1 MLGSLP
7 WISKLSL
14 NSPIGSWANLT
25 AEPTL
30 VINASP
36 TRLLFRSSSFIRGIA
51 QYTSIMR
58 LGVLDVGSNTV
69 HLQIMDAHHGS
80 APFAHQG
87 FKEEIRLAEFLTPE
101 GDLSKEGLTSLVKT
115 LMRIKNLARDVQ
127 IDETLAFATSAIR
140 EANNSD
146 DVLATVFN
154 ETGIDLQVLSGEEEA
169 RFTFLAVRRWVGWS
183 AGDVISLD
191 IGGGSLEIA
200 VGDDE
205 RAEATVSL
213 PLGASRLTREYLD
226 SDPHTSKEIKALET
240 FVLDSVKRDVP
251 EDIMD
256 HIADHFVATSK
267 TFRTLARLGEHW
279 FDDNPKYLQINS
291 LTKMIPKLQDM
302 SNKQRA
308 ELPGVSQSRARQI
321 VAGAIVARTVMEKL
335 HINELEICPWALRE
349 GIVLRWLDWM
359 ER

>member
-1 MLGSLP
+1 
-7 WISKLSL
+7 
-14 NSPIGSWANLT
+14 
-25 AEPTL
+25 
-30 VINASP
+30 
-36 TRLLFRSSSFIRGIA
+36 
-51 QYTSIMR
+51 MR

-69 HLQIMDAHHGS
+69 HLQVVDAHPGARPSPATNQKVELRLHEYLNKEGEITAEGVALLEES
-80 APFAHQG
+80 IADAISHAKEFQT
-87 FKEEIRLAEFLTPE
+87 EEI
-101 GDLSKEGLTSLVKT
+101 
-115 LMRIKNLARDVQ
+115 
-127 IDETLAFATSAIR
+127 LAFATSAIR
-140 EANNSD
+140 DAKNGKDILGQINKKFE
-146 DVLATVFN
+146 
-154 ETGIDLQVLSGEEEA
+154 IDLQVLSGDDEA
-169 RFTFLAVRRWVGWS
+169 QMTFLAVRRWLGWS
-183 AGDVISLD
+183 SGRLLVLD

-205 RAEATVSL
+205 RAEATISL

-240 FVLDSVKRDVP
+240 FVYDAIKQSLP
-251 EDIMD
+251 EDISK

-279 FDDNPKYLQINS
+279 FEDNPKYLKINS

-308 ELPGVSQSRARQI
+308 ELPGVSPSRARQI
-321 VAGAIVARTVMEKL
+321 VAGAIVARNAMERL
-335 HINELEICPWALRE
+335 QINELEICPWALRE

>member
-1 MLGSLP
+1 
-7 WISKLSL
+7 
-14 NSPIGSWANLT
+14 
-25 AEPTL
+25 
-30 VINASP
+30 
-36 TRLLFRSSSFIRGIA
+36 
-51 QYTSIMR
+51 MR

-69 HLQIMDAHHGS
+69 HLQVVDAHPGARPSPATNQKVELRLHEYLNKEGEITAEGVALLEES
-80 APFAHQG
+80 IADAITHAKEFQT
-87 FKEEIRLAEFLTPE
+87 EEI
-101 GDLSKEGLTSLVKT
+101 
-115 LMRIKNLARDVQ
+115 
-127 IDETLAFATSAIR
+127 LAFATSALRDAKNGKGILDQINKKF
-140 EANNSD
+140 E
-146 DVLATVFN
+146 
-154 ETGIDLQVLSGEEEA
+154 IDLQVLSGDDEA
-169 RFTFLAVRRWVGWS
+169 QMTFLAVRRWLGWS
-183 AGDVISLD
+183 SGRLLVLD

-205 RAEATVSL
+205 RAEATISL

-240 FVLDSVKRDVP
+240 FVYDAIKQSLP
-251 EDIMD
+251 EDISK

-279 FDDNPKYLQINS
+279 FEDNPKYLKINS

-321 VAGAIVARTVMEKL
+321 VAGAIVARNVMERL

>member
-1 MLGSLP
+1 
-7 WISKLSL
+7 
-14 NSPIGSWANLT
+14 
-25 AEPTL
+25 
-30 VINASP
+30 
-36 TRLLFRSSSFIRGIA
+36 
-51 QYTSIMR
+51 MR

-69 HLQIMDAHHGS
+69 HLQVVDAHPGARPSPATNQKVELRLHEYLNKEGEITAEGVALLETS
-80 APFAHQG
+80 IADAISHAADFQT
-87 FKEEIRLAEFLTPE
+87 EEI
-101 GDLSKEGLTSLVKT
+101 
-115 LMRIKNLARDVQ
+115 
-127 IDETLAFATSAIR
+127 LAFATSAIR
-140 EANNSD
+140 DAKNGKDILDQINKKFE
-146 DVLATVFN
+146 
-154 ETGIDLQVLSGEEEA
+154 IDLQVLSGDDEA
-169 RFTFLAVRRWVGWS
+169 QMTFLAVRRWLGWS
-183 AGDVISLD
+183 SGRLLVLD

-213 PLGASRLTREYLD
+213 PLGASRLTREYLE

-279 FDDNPKYLQINS
+279 YDDNPKYLKINS
-291 LTKMIPKLQDM
+291 LTKMIPKLQDI
-302 SNKQRA
+302 SNKERA

-321 VAGAIVARTVMEKL
+321 VAGAIVARTVMERL

>member
-1 MLGSLP
+1 
-7 WISKLSL
+7 
-14 NSPIGSWANLT
+14 
-25 AEPTL
+25 
-30 VINASP
+30 
-36 TRLLFRSSSFIRGIA
+36 
-51 QYTSIMR
+51 MR

-69 HLQIMDAHHGS
+69 HLQVVDAHPGARPSPATNQKVELRLHEYLNKEGEITAEGVALLEES
-80 APFAHQG
+80 IADAISHAKEFQT
-87 FKEEIRLAEFLTPE
+87 EEI
-101 GDLSKEGLTSLVKT
+101 
-115 LMRIKNLARDVQ
+115 
-127 IDETLAFATSAIR
+127 LAFATSAIR
-140 EANNSD
+140 DAKNGKDILDQINKKFE
-146 DVLATVFN
+146 
-154 ETGIDLQVLSGEEEA
+154 IDLQVLSGDDEA
-169 RFTFLAVRRWVGWS
+169 QMTFLAVRRWLGWS
-183 AGDVISLD
+183 SGRLLVLD

-205 RAEATVSL
+205 RAEATISL

-226 SDPHTSKEIKALET
+226 SDPHTSKEIKTLET
-240 FVLDSVKRDVP
+240 FVHDAIKQSLP
-251 EDIMD
+251 EDISK

-279 FDDNPKYLQINS
+279 FEDNPKYLKINS
-291 LTKMIPKLQDM
+291 LTKMIPKLQEM

-321 VAGAIVARTVMEKL
+321 VAGAIVARTVMERL

>member
-1 MLGSLP
+1 
-7 WISKLSL
+7 
-14 NSPIGSWANLT
+14 
-25 AEPTL
+25 
-30 VINASP
+30 
-36 TRLLFRSSSFIRGIA
+36 
-51 QYTSIMR
+51 MR

-69 HLQIMDAHHGS
+69 HLQVVDAHPGARPSPATNQKVELRLHEYLNKEGEITAEGVALLEES
-80 APFAHQG
+80 IADAISHAKDFQT
-87 FKEEIRLAEFLTPE
+87 EEI
-101 GDLSKEGLTSLVKT
+101 
-115 LMRIKNLARDVQ
+115 
-127 IDETLAFATSAIR
+127 LAFATSAIR
-140 EANNSD
+140 DAKNGKEILEQINKK
-146 DVLATVFN
+146 F
-154 ETGIDLQVLSGEEEA
+154 EIDLQVLSGDDEA
-169 RFTFLAVRRWVGWS
+169 QMTFLAVRRWLGWS
-183 AGDVISLD
+183 SGRLLVLD

-205 RAEATVSL
+205 RAEATISL

-226 SDPHTSKEIKALET
+226 SDPHTSKEIKVLET
-240 FVLDSVKRDVP
+240 YVFEAIKVSLP
-251 EDIMD
+251 EDISK

-279 FDDNPKYLQINS
+279 FEDNPKYLKINS

>member
-1 MLGSLP
+1 
-7 WISKLSL
+7 
-14 NSPIGSWANLT
+14 
-25 AEPTL
+25 
-30 VINASP
+30 
-36 TRLLFRSSSFIRGIA
+36 
-51 QYTSIMR
+51 MR

-69 HLQIMDAHHGS
+69 HLQVVDAHPGARPSPATNQKVELRLHEYLNKEGEITAEGVALLEES
-80 APFAHQG
+80 IADAISHAKEFQT
-87 FKEEIRLAEFLTPE
+87 EEI
-101 GDLSKEGLTSLVKT
+101 
-115 LMRIKNLARDVQ
+115 
-127 IDETLAFATSAIR
+127 LAFATSAIR
-140 EANNSD
+140 DAKNGKDILNQINKKFE
-146 DVLATVFN
+146 
-154 ETGIDLQVLSGEEEA
+154 IDLQVLSGDDEA
-169 RFTFLAVRRWVGWS
+169 QMTFLAVRRWLGWS
-183 AGDVISLD
+183 SGRLLVLD

-240 FVLDSVKRDVP
+240 FVYDAIKQSLP
-251 EDIMD
+251 EDISK

-279 FDDNPKYLQINS
+279 FEDNPKYLKINS

-308 ELPGVSQSRARQI
+308 ELPGVSPSRARQI
-321 VAGAIVARTVMEKL
+321 VAGAIVARTAMERL

>member
-1 MLGSLP
+1 
-7 WISKLSL
+7 
-14 NSPIGSWANLT
+14 
-25 AEPTL
+25 
-30 VINASP
+30 
-36 TRLLFRSSSFIRGIA
+36 
-51 QYTSIMR
+51 MR

-69 HLQIMDAHHGS
+69 HLQVVDAHPGARPSPATNQKIELRLHEYLNKEGEITAEGVALLEES
-80 APFAHQG
+80 IADAISHAKDFQT
-87 FKEEIRLAEFLTPE
+87 EEI
-101 GDLSKEGLTSLVKT
+101 
-115 LMRIKNLARDVQ
+115 
-127 IDETLAFATSAIR
+127 LAFATSAIR
-140 EANNSD
+140 DAKNGKEILDQINKK
-146 DVLATVFN
+146 F
-154 ETGIDLQVLSGEEEA
+154 EIDLQVLSGDDEA
-169 RFTFLAVRRWVGWS
+169 QMTFLAVRRWLGWS
-183 AGDVISLD
+183 SGRLLVLD

-205 RAEATVSL
+205 RAEATISL

-226 SDPHTSKEIKALET
+226 SDPHTSKEIKVLET
-240 FVLDSVKRDVP
+240 YVFEAIKVSLP
-251 EDIMD
+251 EDISK

-279 FDDNPKYLQINS
+279 FEDNPKYLKINS

>member
-1 MLGSLP
+1 
-7 WISKLSL
+7 
-14 NSPIGSWANLT
+14 
-25 AEPTL
+25 
-30 VINASP
+30 
-36 TRLLFRSSSFIRGIA
+36 
-51 QYTSIMR
+51 MR

-69 HLQIMDAHHGS
+69 HLQVVDAHPGARPSPATNQKVELRLHEYLNKEGEITAEGVALLEES
-80 APFAHQG
+80 IADAISHAKEFQT
-87 FKEEIRLAEFLTPE
+87 EEI
-101 GDLSKEGLTSLVKT
+101 
-115 LMRIKNLARDVQ
+115 
-127 IDETLAFATSAIR
+127 LAFATSAIR
-140 EANNSD
+140 DAKNGKEILDQINKK
-146 DVLATVFN
+146 F
-154 ETGIDLQVLSGEEEA
+154 EIDLQVLSGDDEA
-169 RFTFLAVRRWVGWS
+169 QMTFLAVRRWLGWS
-183 AGDVISLD
+183 SGRLLVLD

-240 FVLDSVKRDVP
+240 FVHDAIKQSLP
-251 EDIMD
+251 EDISK

-279 FDDNPKYLQINS
+279 FEDNPKYLKINS
-291 LTKMIPKLQDM
+291 LTKMIPRLQDM

-321 VAGAIVARTVMEKL
+321 VAGAIVARTVMERL